1 MVGSHRHQTTL
12 LESLE
17 IFVIIFI
24 IKQLKINT
32 LNENK
37 VKVYS
42 NVITYVKTRQFLVE
56 GLK

>member
-1 MVGSHRHQTTL
+1 MVGSDRHQTTL

-24 IKQLKINT
+24 KKQLKINT